1 MTLVDLLIYLFI
13 AGICG
18 GIAQSLVG
26 FERGGC
32 LGAIV
37 TGLIGA
43 MLGTWI
49 AQKMGLGEMLTLQV
63 GAKQYPVVWSVIGA
77 SLFVG
82 MLAMLTSG
90 RRRRRRDNDDF

>member
-1 MTLVDLLIYLFI
+1 MSLIDLLIYLFI

-18 GIAQSLVG
+18 AVAQSLVG

-37 TGLIGA
+37 IGLIGA

-49 AQKMGLGEMLTLQV
+49 AQKMGLGEMLSLQI

-82 MLAMLTSG
+82 VLALLTSG
-90 RRRRRRDNDDF
+90 QRRRRYDNDF

>member
-1 MTLVDLLIYLFI
+1 MSLIDLLIYLFI
-13 AGICG
+13 AGLCG
-18 GIAQSLVG
+18 GVAQSLVG

-43 MLGTWI
+43 VLGTWI
-49 AQKMGLGEMLTLQV
+49 AQKMGLSEMLALEI
-63 GAKQYPVVWSVIGA
+63 GSKQYPVVWSVIGA

-82 MLAMLTSG
+82 VLAMLTSG
-90 RRRRRRDNDDF
+90 RRRRYDDDF

>member
-1 MTLVDLLIYLFI
+1 MSLVDLLIYLFI

-18 GIAQSLVG
+18 GVAQSLVG

-43 MLGTWI
+43 MIGTWI
-49 AQKMGLGEMLTLQV
+49 AQKTGLGEMFALQI
-63 GAKQYPVVWSVIGA
+63 GTKQYPVVWSVIGA

-82 MLAMLTSG
+82 MLAMLTRG
-90 RRRRRRDNDDF
+90 RRRRSLNDDF

>member
-1 MTLVDLLIYLFI
+1 MSVVDLLIYLFI

-18 GIAQSLVG
+18 GVAQSLVG

-43 MLGTWI
+43 MLGTWL
-49 AQKMGLGEMLTLQV
+49 AQKMGLGEMLTLQI

-82 MLAMLTSG
+82 VLAMLTSG
-90 RRRRRRDNDDF
+90 RRRRNRNDDF

>member
-1 MTLVDLLIYLFI
+1 MSIVDLLIYLSI

-49 AQKMGLGEMLTLQV
+49 AQKMGLGEMLALQI
-63 GAKQYPVVWSVIGA
+63 GSKQYPVVWSVIGA

-82 MLAMLTSG
+82 TLAMLTSG
-90 RRRRRRDNDDF
+90 RRRRYDDEF

>member
-1 MTLVDLLIYLFI
+1 MSLVDLLIYLLI

-18 GIAQSLVG
+18 AVAQSLVG
-26 FERGGC
+26 FDRGGC

-43 MLGTWI
+43 VLGTWI
-49 AQKMGLGEMLTLQV
+49 AQKMGLSEIFSLQI
-63 GAKQYPVVWSVIGA
+63 GSKQYPVVWSVIGA

-82 MLAMLTSG
+82 LLAMLTSG
-90 RRRRRRDNDDF
+90 RRRRRYKRDF

>member
-1 MTLVDLLIYLFI
+1 MSFVDLLIYLFI

-49 AQKMGLGEMLTLQV
+49 AQKMGLGEILSLQV
-63 GAKQYPVVWSVIGA
+63 GSKEYPVVWSVIGA
-77 SLFVG
+77 ALFVG
-82 MLAMLTSG
+82 VLAMLTSG
-90 RRRRRRDNDDF
+90 RRRRRRYDNDI

>member
-1 MTLVDLLIYLFI
+1 MSVVDLLI

-18 GIAQSLVG
+18 AVAQSLVG
-26 FERGGC
+26 FDRGGC

-43 MLGTWI
+43 VLGTWI
-49 AQKMGLGEMLTLQV
+49 AQKMGLGEIFSLQI

-82 MLAMLTSG
+82 LLAMLTSG
-90 RRRRRRDNDDF
+90 RRRRRYD

>member
-1 MTLVDLLIYLFI
+1 MSLFDLFIYLVI
-13 AGICG
+13 AGVCG
-18 GIAQSLVG
+18 GVAQSLVG

-49 AQKMGLGEMLTLQV
+49 AQKMGLGEIFAVQI
-63 GAKQYPVVWSVIGA
+63 GSKQYPVVWSVVGA

-82 MLAMLTSG
+82 VLAMLTSG
-90 RRRRRRDNDDF
+90 RRRRRGDDF